1 MVDKQAKVCRN
12 FELDWLACAQGEEE
26 MGRIDADYIVL
37 KAKGDPER
45 LRRLVPAPLEPTDE
59 VMIYMGWF
67 KETAKEGTTTWAW
80 PFHEWGLGIV
90 SRLTEPPYTEGN
102 FLVQLY
108 VDDDLVLVHG
118 REVWGYPKKIGAME
132 ITPKTT
138 DPTSDHY
145 EYTVSRRGTRLV
157 TASAS
162 NLKPVPTEEF
172 PFVGRQHAICF
183 RQVPSP
189 NSVAI
194 EKQELVFVQLDFDTT
209 DVRKGTGEITI
220 NDGPFDQLPIG
231 PLTDITAYFGRSA
244 FNHRGINNL
253 VVEAKEL
260 ARPLDYASAG
270 KTPPATV

>member
-1 MVDKQAKVCRN
+1 MVQKQAEVCRN

-26 MGRIDADYIVL
+26 TGRIDADYIVFR
-37 KAKGDPER
+37 AKGDIEQ
-45 LRRLVPAPLEPTDE
+45 LRKLVPAPLEATDE
-59 VMIYMGWF
+59 VIIYMGWF
-67 KETAKEGTTTWAW
+67 KETQKEGQTTWAW
-80 PFHEWGLGIV
+80 PFHEWGIGVV

-118 REVWGYPKKIGAME
+118 REVWGYPKKIGEMQ

-138 DPTSDHY
+138 DGDSDHY
-145 EYTVSRRGTRLV
+145 EYTVSRRGTQLI
-157 TASAS
+157 SARVE
-162 NLKPVPTEEF
+162 NLQPADVSEF
-172 PFVGRQHAICF
+172 PFVDRQHAICF

-189 NSVAI
+189 DKAAVD
-194 EKQELVFVQLDFDTT
+194 KQQLVFVQLDFQTE
-209 DVRKGTGEITI
+209 DVKKGTGTITI

-253 VVEAKEL
+253 VVEAEEL
-260 ARPLDYASAG
+260 ARPLDYSRAG
-270 KTPPATV
+270 KN